1 MDFDQL
7 TTFIEIAK
15 LGSFSRAGQKLF
27 RSQPAV
33 SAQVRQLEQEYGEK
47 LFDRGRKSVRLTSA
61 GETLFEYAVRMV
73 NMRAE
78 SLRAVAD
85 KATTPRGV
93 LALGANEA
101 TCLYVLPD
109 IFAEYHRLYPSVQ
122 ISIYRNFSHKVLQK
136 VEDGSVDVGIV
147 TLPAKSPSLKIHPIF
162 RDRVMLMVN
171 PRSPLAKLKSVR
183 MKDIAEQPLIFPRTG
198 YTRQLLDKHFR
209 PYRSQL
215 QITMELTS
223 VGMIKCF
230 VAAGLGVSL
239 ISASF
244 ARNEVRAG
252 EVKLI
257 PIADRGTVARTGPR
271 LPPRPHAASLLDCLH
286 HAGAAARSG
295 KSGPRNPQHQV
306 GGARRRAF
314 GIHKPRDLPM
324 IFSVPSVRSVL
335 KLLI

>member
-1 MDFDQL
+1 MHCINFLNSLGRFGGICYNPALNTMDFDQL
-7 TTFIEIAK
+7 TTFIEISK

-33 SAQVRQLEQEYGEK
+33 SAQVRQLEQEYGER

-61 GETLFEYAVRMV
+61 GEALYEYAERLV
-73 NMRAE
+73 NMRNE

-85 KATTPRGV
+85 KATVPRGV

-101 TCLYVLPD
+101 TCLYVLPEA
-109 IFAEYHRLYPSVQ
+109 FAEYHRLYPSVQ

-147 TLPAKSPSLKIHPIF
+147 TLPAKSPSLKTHSIF
-162 RDRVMLMVN
+162 RDRVMLMVS
-171 PRSPLAKLKSVR
+171 PRNPLAKMKTVR
-183 MKDIAEQPLIFPRTG
+183 MKDIADQPLIFPRTG
-198 YTRQLLDKHFR
+198 FTRQLLDKHFR
-209 PYRSQL
+209 PYRSRL

-257 PIADRGTVARTGPR
+257 PVADVEMWRELGLVYRRDRTLPR
-271 LPPRPHAASLLDCLH
+271 AASAFITLLKQRAEENPDLEIA
-286 HAGAAARSG
+286 HAR
-295 KSGPRNPQHQV
+295 
-306 GGARRRAF
+306 
-314 GIHKPRDLPM
+314 
-324 IFSVPSVRSVL
+324 
-335 KLLI
+335 

>member
-33 SAQVRQLEQEYGEK
+33 SAQVRQLEQEYGER

-61 GETLFEYAVRMV
+61 GETLFEYAERLV
-73 NMRAE
+73 NMKNE
-78 SLRAVAD
+78 SLRAVVD

-109 IFAEYHRLYPSVQ
+109 IFAEYHRMYPSVQ

-136 VEDGSVDVGIV
+136 VEDGTIDVGIV
-147 TLPAKSPSLKIHPIF
+147 TLPAKSQSLKIFPIY
-162 RDRVMLMVN
+162 RDRIMLMVS
-171 PRSPLAKLKSVR
+171 PRNPLAKMKSVR
-183 MKDIAEQPLIFPRTG
+183 IRDIAQQPLIFPRTG
-198 YTRQLLDKHFR
+198 FTRQLLDKHFR
-209 PYRSQL
+209 PYRPQL
-215 QITMELTS
+215 QVTMELTS

-257 PIADRGTVARTGPR
+257 PIADLDLWRELGMVYRRDRTLPR
-271 LPPRPHAASLLDCLH
+271 S
-286 HAGAAARSG
+286 AAAFIALLKQRAAEDPNLEESHN
-295 KSGPRNPQHQV
+295 SSH
-306 GGARRRAF
+306 AR
-314 GIHKPRDLPM
+314 
-324 IFSVPSVRSVL
+324 
-335 KLLI
+335 

>member
-1 MDFDQL
+1 VGLAGFYSKDAIINATYNAHTGIGSYAFTLLLVAAGMTSFYSWRQFL
-7 TTFIEIAK
+7 MTFHGRYRGLDHHHDDHHAPDTDDHAHHHAPKLEEIH
-15 LGSFSRAGQKLF
+15 
-27 RSQPAV
+27 
-33 SAQVRQLEQEYGEK
+33 
-47 LFDRGRKSVRLTSA
+47 
-61 GETLFEYAVRMV
+61 
-73 NMRAE
+73 E
-78 SLRAVAD
+78 SPLVMLV
-85 KATTPRGV
+85 PLGV

-136 VEDGSVDVGIV
+136 VEDGSIDVGIV
-147 TLPAKSPSLKIHPIF
+147 TLPAKSASLKFHPIF

-171 PRSPLAKLKSVR
+171 PRNPLAKLKTVR

-209 PYRSQL
+209 PYKPQL

-230 VAAGLGVSL
+230 VGAGLGVSL

-257 PIADRGTVARTGPR
+257 PIADVELWRELGIVYRRDRTLPRSSSAFISLVRQRAAENPELDVVPPQRKAVRGSEPTPIA
-271 LPPRPHAASLLDCLH
+271 
-286 HAGAAARSG
+286 
-295 KSGPRNPQHQV
+295 
-306 GGARRRAF
+306 
-314 GIHKPRDLPM
+314 
-324 IFSVPSVRSVL
+324 
-335 KLLI
+335 

>member
-101 TCLYVLPD
+101 TCLYVLPE

-147 TLPAKSPSLKIHPIF
+147 TLPAKSPSLKFHPIF

-171 PRSPLAKLKSVR
+171 PRNPLAKLKTVR

-209 PYRSQL
+209 PYKPQL

-257 PIADRGTVARTGPR
+257 PIADVELWRELGIVYRRDRTLPRSSAAFIALVRQRAAENPDLEIVQPRKVAR
-271 LPPRPHAASLLDCLH
+271 
-286 HAGAAARSG
+286 
-295 KSGPRNPQHQV
+295 
-306 GGARRRAF
+306 GGEPATIA
-314 GIHKPRDLPM
+314 
-324 IFSVPSVRSVL
+324 
-335 KLLI
+335 

>member
-1 MDFDQL
+1 MDFDHL
-7 TTFIEIAK
+7 ITFVEIAK
-15 LGSFSRAGQKLF
+15 QGSFSRAGQKLY

-33 SAQVRQLEQEYGEK
+33 SAQIRQLEQEYGQK
-47 LFDRGRKSVRLTSA
+47 LFDRVGKSVRLTVA
-61 GETLFEYAVRMV
+61 GETLLEYAGRLLTLR
-73 NMRAE
+73 NE

-85 KATTPRGV
+85 QASTTRGM
-93 LALGANEA
+93 LAVGANEA

-109 IFAEYHRLYPSVQ
+109 IFAEYSRRFPSVQ
-122 ISIYRNFSHKVLQK
+122 ISIYRNFSHKVLEK
-136 VEDGSVDVGIV
+136 VEDGTVDVGIV
-147 TLPAKSPSLKIHPIF
+147 TMPVKSPSLKVHSIF

-171 PRSPLAKLKSVR
+171 PRNPLAKLKTVR

-198 YTRQLLDKHFR
+198 FTRQLLDKHFR
-209 PYRSQL
+209 PYKSQL

-257 PIADRGTVARTGPR
+257 PIADVELWRELGIVYRRDRTLPR
-271 LPPRPHAASLLDCLH
+271 SSAAFIALVRQRAAENPDLDVLQPRKA
-286 HAGAAARSG
+286 
-295 KSGPRNPQHQV
+295 
-306 GGARRRAF
+306 
-314 GIHKPRDLPM
+314 
-324 IFSVPSVRSVL
+324 VRPIEPAPL
-335 KLLI
+335 A

>member
-61 GETLFEYAVRMV
+61 GETLFEYAERLT
-73 NMRAE
+73 NLRNE

-85 KATTPRGV
+85 KATIPRGV
-93 LALGANEA
+93 LAIGANEA

-109 IFAEYHRLYPSVQ
+109 VFAEYHRLYPSVK

-136 VEDGSVDVGIV
+136 VEDGSVDVGVV
-147 TLPAKSPSLKIHPIF
+147 TLPAKSPSLKIHPIY

-171 PRSPLAKLKSVR
+171 PRNPLAKLKVVKMR
-183 MKDIAEQPLIFPRTG
+183 DIAEQPLIFPRTG
-198 YTRQLLDKHFR
+198 FTRQLLDKHFR

-215 QITMELTS
+215 QVTMELTS

-244 ARNEVRAG
+244 AKNELRAG
-252 EVKLI
+252 QVKLI
-257 PIADRGTVARTGPR
+257 PIADVELWRELGIVYRRDRTLPR
-271 LPPRPHAASLLDCLH
+271 STTAFITLLRQRAAE
-286 HAGAAARSG
+286 
-295 KSGPRNPQHQV
+295 NPELESTD
-306 GGARRRAF
+306 GR
-314 GIHKPRDLPM
+314 
-324 IFSVPSVRSVL
+324 
-335 KLLI
+335 